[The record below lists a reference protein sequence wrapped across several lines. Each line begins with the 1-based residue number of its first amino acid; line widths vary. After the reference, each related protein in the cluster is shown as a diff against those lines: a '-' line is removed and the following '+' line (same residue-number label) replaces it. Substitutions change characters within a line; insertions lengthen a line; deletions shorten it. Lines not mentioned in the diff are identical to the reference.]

1 VLLTQLARWRVV
13 LVVAVGLAGLAAGPA
28 LAQRTTTADA
38 FERMKEALSPVVGN
52 GALEGVL
59 PVILVGATPAYEETR
74 AWFPTAAVA
83 ALAEVFGAQNI
94 RACEAC
100 MSPRLSIEDGRL
112 EHNSVTVAIDEIVAI
127 DSKARGA
134 GAPAR
139 AAIWVEETPDG
150 IAVRIIS
157 LENSQIL
164 FAKNLDGQLREE
176 VRTGQNFSFSD
187 DVARRI
193 RGDSLT
199 HVFIDA
205 ALYPGQHISL
215 DVVDQFGDRN
225 LDMAGVT
232 FSAFDPVVGIGAVY
246 YRVIPEAFNLTLG
259 AQVVGSIPTIA
270 ASAISGEITDVLDP
284 PITGVLVARMPIP
297 QTSYAVLLTAS
308 TNGQFGV
315 GVSLLNASFLP
326 VLP

>member
-1 VLLTQLARWRVV
+1 MLLTHRFARRCLAFVVVV
-13 LVVAVGLAGLAAGPA
+13 LAAAPA

-38 FERMKEALSPVVGN
+38 FERMKEALSPVVAN
-52 GALEGVL
+52 GVLEGVL

-74 AWFPTAAVA
+74 AWFPTAAVV

-127 DSKARGA
+127 DNKARGG

-150 IAVRIIS
+150 LAIRIIS

-164 FAKNLDGQLREE
+164 FAKNLDGQLRED
-176 VRTGQNFSFSD
+176 VRTGQNFSFSA

-259 AQVVGSIPTIA
+259 AQIVGSIPTIA